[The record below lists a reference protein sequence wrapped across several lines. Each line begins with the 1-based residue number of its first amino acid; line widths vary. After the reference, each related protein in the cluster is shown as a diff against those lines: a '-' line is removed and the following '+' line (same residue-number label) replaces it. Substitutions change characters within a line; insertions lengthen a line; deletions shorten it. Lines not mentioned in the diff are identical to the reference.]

1 MRLVLSLVCVLALV
15 AFARA
20 GDDTKKDVTLK
31 GEICCAK
38 CELKKQD
45 KCNAVVIVKD
55 GEKEEIYY
63 FDKASQEKHGEDCC
77 KERKMAKVIGDVT
90 EKDGKKWISITK
102 IEYEKNN

>member
-1 MRLVLSLVCVLALV
+1 MRLVLSLVCALALV

-45 KCNAVVIVKD
+45 KCKGVVIIKK
-55 GEKEEIYY
+55 KEQKKKYY
-63 FDKASQEKHGEDCC
+63 F
-77 KERKMAKVIGDVT
+77 
-90 EKDGKKWISITK
+90 
-102 IEYEKNN
+102 YEKARQVQCRCNRQRWRQGRDLLFRQSFTRKTWRRLL